1 MADISA
7 SGTDI
12 QIATDAS
19 FHTCL
24 VDESREFCGSR
35 FFNQAELPYGVDLYA
50 RVRHKHTQTGVSN
63 WSKTIG
69 FQLVVPGDIIGI
81 CLDNSGTRGVF
92 YWIDALGNRVSTFD
106 YLVHPI
112 FDGITMA
119 SVDLRSPVIM
129 TKIPLFFV
137 KTAASGPVGTF
148 AAGKKCWWISNF
160 ASEGY
165 HPAACF
171 KRTMQK
177 SADGKYIIS
186 PHCYIGTYLGH
197 YEYVGDVETIGSQ
210 PGSMA
215 ATYAMKDNFKAYISS
230 RDDASIGLTG
240 FRMFDIWDMGALRLL
255 MLIAKANA
263 NVQSAFGDNSAGES
277 YPRTGST
284 GARLIFK
291 GTTADPQVSIE
302 DLWRC
307 YWYFVDLI
315 SINKGAVTLTNPMD
329 LKSPISFGTASST
342 RYKQTT
348 TSGWLK
354 DVLDCPFVIG
364 DDTHDLMEL
373 FLPKTTNSSESRG
386 TFFDYHDAS
395 TISSTT
401 DVVVGGYATST
412 RSIPTSGSGLFRT
425 QFFST
430 LYTEALVEGVRI
442 CKN

>member
-50 RVRHKHTQTGVSN
+50 RVRHKHNDTGVGN
-63 WSKTIG
+63 WSAVSSFMIS
-69 FQLVVPGDIIGI
+69 VPGDIIGI

-92 YWIDALGNRVSTFD
+92 YWIDAVGNRIMSFD

-112 FDGITMA
+112 FDGIT
-119 SVDLRSPVIM
+119 STIVDFRSPVAM
-129 TKIPLFFV
+129 TKIPLFYI
-137 KTAASGPVGTF
+137 KTAASGPVGSF
-148 AAGKKCWWISNF
+148 AAGKKCWWIANF
-160 ASEGY
+160 KPDGF

-171 KRTMQK
+171 KRTTERN
-177 SADGKYIIS
+177 SDGKYVIS
-186 PHCYIGTYLGH
+186 PCCYIGTYLGH
-197 YEYVGDVETIGSQ
+197 FEDIDGVTTIGSKK
-210 PGSMA
+210 GSEA
-215 ATYAMKDNFKAYISS
+215 ATYEDKSTFSTYISR
-230 RDDASIGLTG
+230 RDNVDMGISG

-255 MLIAKANA
+255 SLVAKANA
-263 NVQSAFGDNSAGES
+263 NMQAAFGDNTTGDA

-284 GARLIFK
+284 NARLVFK
-291 GTTADPQVSIE
+291 GTTDDPQVSID

-315 SINKGAVTLTNPMD
+315 FVSKGTVTLVSPMD
-329 LKSPISFGTASST
+329 RQTTVSFGNASAS

-354 DVLDCPFVIG
+354 DVLDCPMVIG

-373 FLPKTTNSSESRG
+373 FLPKTVNSSESRG
-386 TFFDYHDAS
+386 TFFDYHDA
-395 TISSTT
+395 TTPSSTQE
-401 DVVVGGYATST
+401 VVAGGYARST
-412 RSIPTSGSGLFRT
+412 RGIPVSGCGLFRT

-430 LYTEALVEGVRI
+430 LYTETLVEGVRI